1 MSFLFDFDRALL
13 RTLDVKY
20 LVGIDEAGRGPL
32 AGPIATAAAV
42 LNLDDV
48 IAGVNDSK
56 QLNEKKRDV
65 LFKEIYS
72 KAVYKKAVTV
82 SEDAIERYNVRNAT
96 IMGMEECLSDW
107 KYLDESM
114 IIVDGDLILPSFPLD
129 KQDAIVKG
137 DTKSASIA
145 AASILAKVSRDQIM
159 KKFAEQYPQYLF
171 EKHKGYGTKDHI
183 AMIRKYGLSPIH
195 RKSFCKKF
203 VS

>member
-1 MSFLFDFDRALL
+1 MSSLYDFDKAYLKAHG
-13 RTLDVKY
+13 VKY
-20 LVGIDEAGRGPL
+20 LIGLDEAGRGPL
-32 AGPIATAAAV
+32 AGPVATAAAV

-82 SEDAIERYNVRNAT
+82 SEDAIAKYNIRNAT
-96 IMGMEECLSDW
+96 IMGMEECLYSW
-107 KYLDESM
+107 KHLDESM

-195 RKSFCKKF
+195 RNSFCKKF